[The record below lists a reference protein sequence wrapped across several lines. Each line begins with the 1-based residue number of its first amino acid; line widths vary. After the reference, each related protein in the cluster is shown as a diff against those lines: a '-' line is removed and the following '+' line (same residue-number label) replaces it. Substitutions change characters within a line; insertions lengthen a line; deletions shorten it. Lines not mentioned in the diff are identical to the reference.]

1 MAKKVF
7 YYSEKELECLKW
19 VSRVVDF
26 GVSLAVISAFNE
38 MYSALYHLRTNKK
51 IFRFTV
57 KKHCNQA
64 IEAALIR
71 EQELKSNMINK
82 SFWLDYSDHI
92 IDEAAPD
99 IAKFRSAI
107 KNELDKTALCSSE
120 LYSYVE
126 CARVLL
132 EMSVKQYDGVMEE
145 CKEVLDNLI
154 EQVENYVRRNYSRDS
169 KLIKLIGRIKAVRDV
184 QRKRGSTLL
193 DPKVIDA
200 LVSNLRDEWIPV
212 KDRLPETKEKVLV
225 THRSGVAI
233 ASLYDS
239 ESQIW
244 IANGGK
250 PHRLKT
256 VIAWQKLPEPY
267 RKEKH
272 GKINV

>member
-1 MAKKVF
+1 
-7 YYSEKELECLKW
+7 
-19 VSRVVDF
+19 
-26 GVSLAVISAFNE
+26 
-38 MYSALYHLRTNKK
+38 
-51 IFRFTV
+51 
-57 KKHCNQA
+57 
-64 IEAALIR
+64 
-71 EQELKSNMINK
+71 
-82 SFWLDYSDHI
+82 
-92 IDEAAPD
+92 
-99 IAKFRSAI
+99 
-107 KNELDKTALCSSE
+107 
-120 LYSYVE
+120 
-126 CARVLL
+126 
-132 EMSVKQYDGVMEE
+132 MEE
-145 CKEVLDNLI
+145 RKEVLDNLI

-212 KDRLPETKEKVLV
+212 KDRLPDIKEKVLV

-256 VIAWQKLPEPY
+256 VTAWQKLPEPY
-267 RKEKH
+267 RKEK
-272 GKINV
+272 

>member
-1 MAKKVF
+1 
-7 YYSEKELECLKW
+7 
-19 VSRVVDF
+19 
-26 GVSLAVISAFNE
+26 
-38 MYSALYHLRTNKK
+38 
-51 IFRFTV
+51 
-57 KKHCNQA
+57 
-64 IEAALIR
+64 
-71 EQELKSNMINK
+71 
-82 SFWLDYSDHI
+82 
-92 IDEAAPD
+92 
-99 IAKFRSAI
+99 
-107 KNELDKTALCSSE
+107 
-120 LYSYVE
+120 
-126 CARVLL
+126 
-132 EMSVKQYDGVMEE
+132 MEE

-154 EQVENYVRRNYSRDS
+154 EQAESYVRRNYSRDS

-193 DPKVIDA
+193 DPKVIDV
-200 LVSNLRDEWIPV
+200 LVSNLRDEWISV

-256 VIAWQKLPEPY
+256 VTAWQKLPEPY

-272 GKINV
+272 GKINI

>member
-1 MAKKVF
+1 
-7 YYSEKELECLKW
+7 
-19 VSRVVDF
+19 
-26 GVSLAVISAFNE
+26 
-38 MYSALYHLRTNKK
+38 
-51 IFRFTV
+51 
-57 KKHCNQA
+57 
-64 IEAALIR
+64 
-71 EQELKSNMINK
+71 
-82 SFWLDYSDHI
+82 
-92 IDEAAPD
+92 
-99 IAKFRSAI
+99 
-107 KNELDKTALCSSE
+107 
-120 LYSYVE
+120 
-126 CARVLL
+126 
-132 EMSVKQYDGVMEE
+132 MEE

-256 VIAWQKLPEPY
+256 VTAWQKLPEPY
-267 RKEKH
+267 RKEK
-272 GKINV
+272 

>member
-1 MAKKVF
+1 
-7 YYSEKELECLKW
+7 
-19 VSRVVDF
+19 
-26 GVSLAVISAFNE
+26 
-38 MYSALYHLRTNKK
+38 
-51 IFRFTV
+51 
-57 KKHCNQA
+57 
-64 IEAALIR
+64 
-71 EQELKSNMINK
+71 
-82 SFWLDYSDHI
+82 
-92 IDEAAPD
+92 
-99 IAKFRSAI
+99 
-107 KNELDKTALCSSE
+107 
-120 LYSYVE
+120 
-126 CARVLL
+126 
-132 EMSVKQYDGVMEE
+132 MEE

-212 KDRLPETKEKVLV
+212 KDRLPDIKEKVLV

-244 IANGGK
+244 VANGGK

-256 VIAWQKLPEPY
+256 VTAWQKLPEPY
-267 RKEKH
+267 RKEK
-272 GKINV
+272 

>member
-1 MAKKVF
+1 
-7 YYSEKELECLKW
+7 
-19 VSRVVDF
+19 
-26 GVSLAVISAFNE
+26 
-38 MYSALYHLRTNKK
+38 
-51 IFRFTV
+51 
-57 KKHCNQA
+57 
-64 IEAALIR
+64 
-71 EQELKSNMINK
+71 
-82 SFWLDYSDHI
+82 
-92 IDEAAPD
+92 
-99 IAKFRSAI
+99 
-107 KNELDKTALCSSE
+107 
-120 LYSYVE
+120 
-126 CARVLL
+126 
-132 EMSVKQYDGVMEE
+132 MEE

-154 EQVENYVRRNYSRDS
+154 EQAENYVRRNYSRDS
-169 KLIKLIGRIKAVRDV
+169 KLIKLIVRIKAVRDV

-200 LVSNLRDEWIPV
+200 LVSNLRDEWISV